1 MLPSFPAPLRPGGAA
16 AFWGRAKP
24 GPKTKGAAG
33 GQGPWPR
40 LCGRSA
46 PPPPPPGRC
55 GLLRPP
61 GPSFP
66 ATPPAPLRFP
76 ALSWPILSRSSPG
89 TASIS
94 YTPYAFPHPFP
105 SVTRHTP
112 KAFWKPPKA
121 VSKAVPFA
129 ALGEAPLAP
138 FATLGEAHAPS
149 ALHFRPATSQGSG
162 GGAAPSRGSRGAAA
176 PGLGGANITKYLL
189 PNPYR
194 NLHLSPYLHIKR
206 PPLGAVA

>member
-1 MLPSFPAPLRPGGAA
+1 MGRACFLPS
-16 AFWGRAKP
+16 
-24 GPKTKGAAG
+24 
-33 GQGPWPR
+33 
-40 LCGRSA
+40 
-46 PPPPPPGRC
+46 PPPPGT
-55 GLLRPP
+55 LR
-61 GPSFP
+61 S
-66 ATPPAPLRFP
+66 PAPSR
-76 ALSWPILSRSSPG
+76 PILSRNTPG

-105 SVTRHTP
+105 SVTHHTP

-121 VSKAVPFA
+121 VSKAEPFA

-176 PGLGGANITKYLL
+176 PGLGGANAVPSPACTQKGPLWGGGI
-189 PNPYR
+189 R
-194 NLHLSPYLHIKR
+194 NHR
-206 PPLGAVA
+206 PLGAFL

>member
-24 GPKTKGAAG
+24 GPKTKGAARG
-33 GQGPWPR
+33 LGPRPR

-46 PPPPPPGRC
+46 PPPPPPGT
-55 GLLRPP
+55 LR
-61 GPSFP
+61 S
-66 ATPPAPLRFP
+66 PAPSR
-76 ALSWPILSRSSPG
+76 PILSRSSPG

-105 SVTRHTP
+105 SVTHHTP

-121 VSKAVPFA
+121 VSKAEPFA
-129 ALGEAPLAP
+129 ALGEAPLTP
-138 FATLGEAHAPS
+138 FATLGEAHFPS
-149 ALHFRPATSQGSG
+149 APHFPSATSQGSG

>member
-1 MLPSFPAPLRPGGAA
+1 MGRACSLPSPPRYAPGGRRRFGAGQSPAPKPKARPGAKAPGRAFAGALRP
-16 AFWGRAKP
+16 R
-24 GPKTKGAAG
+24 
-33 GQGPWPR
+33 R
-40 LCGRSA
+40 
-46 PPPPPPGRC
+46 PPPGRC

-105 SVTRHTP
+105 SVTHHTP

-121 VSKAVPFA
+121 VSKAEPFA
-129 ALGEAPLAP
+129 ALGEAPLTP
-138 FATLGEAHAPS
+138 FASPGEAHAPS

-176 PGLGGANITKYLL
+176 PGLGGANAV
-189 PNPYR
+189 P
-194 NLHLSPYLHIKR
+194 SPACTQKG
-206 PPLGAVA
+206 PL